1 MSSIVGR
8 SLDRQQ
14 RSAVGEQWTD
24 RADRPGPQR
33 SALGIDANHDSA
45 DAEIVA
51 QRLHPDGAE
60 VTLCVNFRVCAVV
73 VGV

>member
-1 MSSIVGR
+1 MHLCFESSEIV
-8 SLDRQQ
+8 
-14 RSAVGEQWTD
+14 ETCW
-24 RADRPGPQR
+24 QR